1 MRKVAQACF
10 TVVALFGFL
19 TLHAQENAIT
29 PDHIYHRNIATVKL
43 NPPGEP
49 LGMPVVALNSNET
62 LELSFDDLLN
72 EMRTYYYTLVLCDAD
87 WKPARLNPI
96 EYLRGFTENQ
106 IRNFRF
112 SSIALQKY
120 VHYSLQIPNSNCMP
134 TKAGNYLLKVYLDSD
149 TSKLA
154 FTRRLMVYNNRAG
167 VTGFISQPTNP
178 KLFRTSQKINVAVNT
193 KSLNVQNPFDQVKL
207 VIQQNNRWDNAITN
221 LKPMF
226 IKGDVIEYNAEQDC
240 IFPAMKE
247 WRWVD
252 LRSFRLQTERV
263 QKTDYRK
270 SSTEVTV
277 MPDFPRDN
285 VVYQYLKDI
294 NGMFY
299 PSIIEDY
306 DPSFEGDYAR
316 VNFTFPAKEPYAGY
330 DLYIFGELT
339 NYELNTLN
347 KMTYNGPRQAYEGA
361 LYLKQGYYNYV
372 YGLLD
377 RTNNQFSTEFTEGNW
392 WETENS
398 YTVLVYFRSLGGRY
412 DELVGQLRLNSL
424 LNRSR

>member
-10 TVVALFGFL
+10 TVIALFGFL
-19 TLHAQENAIT
+19 SLQAQENTIT

-43 NPPGEP
+43 TPPGEP
-49 LGMPVVALNSNET
+49 MGLPIVALNSNEVLQLT
-62 LELSFDDLLN
+62 FDDLLN
-72 EMRTYYYTLVLCDAD
+72 EVRTYYYTLVLCDAD
-87 WKPARLNPI
+87 WKPAKLNSI

-106 IRNFRF
+106 IRTYRF

-120 VHYSLQIPNSNCMP
+120 VHYTLQIPNQNCMP

-154 FTRRLMVYNNRAG
+154 FTRRLMVFNNRAG
-167 VTGFISQPTNP
+167 VTGYISQPTNP
-178 KLFRTSQKINVAVNT
+178 KLFRTSQKINVAVNV
-193 KSLNVQNPFDQVKL
+193 KGLNVQNPFDQVKV
-207 VIQQNNRWDNAITN
+207 VIQQNFRWDNAITN

-226 IKGDVIEYNAEQDC
+226 LKGDVIEYNAEQDC

-247 WRWVD
+247 WRWAD

-270 SSTEVTV
+270 NGTEVTLL
-277 MPDFPRDN
+277 PDFPRDN

-299 PSIIEDY
+299 PGTIEDY
-306 DPSFEGDYAR
+306 DPNFEGDYAR
-316 VNFTFPAKEPYAGY
+316 VNFTFPANEPYAGY
-330 DLYIFGELT
+330 DMYIFGELT

-347 KMTYNGPRQAYEGA
+347 KMTYNGPRRAYEGA

-377 RTNNQFSTEFTEGNW
+377 KTNNQFSTEYTEGNW
-392 WETENS
+392 WETENA

-424 LNRSR
+424 LHRTR